1 MIVNH
6 FEAFSK
12 HVGNTHLI
20 KSSFVVYIL
29 FYAKLIPSKNCMFN
43 MYSFF
48 DGIAVQCLKISHT
61 VF

>member
-20 KSSFVVYIL
+20 KSSFVNYIL
-29 FYAKLIPSKNCMFN
+29 FYAKLIPSKT
-43 MYSFF
+43 
-48 DGIAVQCLKISHT
+48 VCLTCT
-61 VF
+61 VFDDTI

>member
-29 FYAKLIPSKNCMFN
+29 FYAKSIPSKNCMFN
-43 MYSFF
+43 MYSFLM
-48 DGIAVQCLKISHT
+48 V
-61 VF
+61 

>member
-29 FYAKLIPSKNCMFN
+29 FYAKLIPSKTVCLTCTV
-43 MYSFF
+43 F
-48 DGIAVQCLKISHT
+48 DGIAVQCLEISHT

>member
-29 FYAKLIPSKNCMFN
+29 FYAKLIPSKT
-43 MYSFF
+43 
-48 DGIAVQCLKISHT
+48 VCLTCT
-61 VF
+61 VLMV